1 LKENSTAS
9 FNFTHKLDSS
19 SIKKETDAKGLTV
32 VKKKKNRRGES
43 HNLNNVSFLSTEE
56 KVRLSGQFQGFVTLP
71 GVGDGHRTERASK
84 GKGGFEV
91 LGSGAKRLDQ
101 KIISSPR

>member
-1 LKENSTAS
+1 M
-9 FNFTHKLDSS
+9 
-19 SIKKETDAKGLTV
+19 
-32 VKKKKNRRGES
+32 
-43 HNLNNVSFLSTEE
+43 
-56 KVRLSGQFQGFVTLP
+56 RLSGQFQGFVTLP